1 MSCFLMEK
9 LRGLPAYVPGEHA
22 EDGRF
27 IRLNTNESPYPPS
40 PGVLGAVQA
49 EVGQLGYYNDPDCT
63 ALRGALAALYGV
75 GPENVICGNGSDEL
89 LFLSF
94 MAFADAAHPIALP
107 DITYSYYDLFAAALG
122 IPLERIPLQA
132 DFTVDPEGYASLG
145 RMIVLANP
153 NAPTGLALAP
163 EQIAGICETNPEHVV
178 LIDEAYVDFGAESCL
193 PLIGRYPNLLVVRTF
208 SKSRSMAG
216 ARLGY
221 AFGCAA
227 LIAQLETVRNAVC
240 LYSVNRMTQAAGIA
254 ACGENDYYMEN
265 CRRIMASR
273 GYTVD
278 ALRALGFEVTDSLG
292 NFVFARCG
300 RMPGAAMAAAL
311 RERGILVRRW
321 DAPRIAD
328 WLRITVG
335 SQAEMETL
343 VRAVTEILKE
353 G

>member
-1 MSCFLMEK
+1 MSRFLMEK
-9 LRGLPAYVPGEHA
+9 LAKLPAYVPGEHA
-22 EDGRF
+22 EDGRL

-40 PGVLGAVQA
+40 PGVLEAVSA
-49 EVGQLGYYNDPDCT
+49 EVGRLGYYNDPDCT
-63 ALRGALAALYGV
+63 ALRGALASLYGV
-75 GPENVICGNGSDEL
+75 GRENVICGNGSDEL
-89 LFLSF
+89 LFLAF

-107 DITYSYYDLFAAALG
+107 DITYSYYELFAAALG
-122 IPLERIPLQA
+122 VPLERIPLEA
-132 DFTVDPEGYASLG
+132 DFSVNPAGYASLG

-153 NAPTGLALAP
+153 NAPTGLALSP
-163 EQIAGICETNPEHVV
+163 GQIAGICETNPGRVV

-193 PLIGRYPNLLVVRTF
+193 PLIDRYPNLLVVRTF

-227 LIAQLETVRNAVC
+227 LIAELDTVRNAVG
-240 LYSVNRMTQAAGIA
+240 LYSVNRMTQAAGFA
-254 ACGENDYYMEN
+254 ACRENGYYMEN
-265 CRRIMASR
+265 CRRIIASR
-273 GYTVD
+273 SYTAD
-278 ALRALGFEVTDSLG
+278 ALRALGFEVTASLG

-300 RMPGAAMAAAL
+300 HRPGAALAAAL

-321 DAPRIAD
+321 DAPGIAD

-335 SQAEMETL
+335 SQAEMEAL
-343 VRAVTEILKE
+343 VRAMTEILKE